1 MSFPRIALFF
11 ILFSTPTLANTT
23 GLERLS
29 RADQIMA
36 WKAVGR
42 VDIGNSGYC
51 TGTLIAP
58 DLVLTA
64 AHCLFD
70 HATNPVDVEKITF
83 RAGLADGE
91 AVAEVP
97 VIRAAAH
104 ANYVPLPNGRV
115 SGESVRYDLA
125 LLELQSPIQSSTAP
139 AFAVDR
145 ASRGA
150 EVSVVSYGRGR
161 DAAPS
166 WQRACNVL
174 GQRDGLV
181 AFDCDV
187 TFGSS
192 GAPVFDRSGGR
203 GRIVSIISSGNASEG
218 VAFGMDLP
226 QLVSDVKQQLR
237 ANRSVLGQGTKESAV
252 AKRVI
257 LGQAAEGQGAK
268 RISLIGSSEPRRAG
282 GAKFLKAPGN

>member
-1 MSFPRIALFF
+1 MRFSGVLLAVLSFVPA
-11 ILFSTPTLANTT
+11 AVADTT
-23 GLERLS
+23 GLERLG
-29 RADQIMA
+29 RTEQIMA

-42 VDIGNSGYC
+42 VDIGSSGYC

-70 HATNPVDVEKITF
+70 HSTQPVDVEQITF
-83 RAGLADGE
+83 RAGLADGVSIAE
-91 AVAEVP
+91 AK

-104 ANYVPLPNGRV
+104 ANYVPLANGRV
-115 SGESVRYDLA
+115 SGDSVRYDLA
-125 LLELQSPIQSSTAP
+125 LLELQSPIPSATAP

-145 ASRGA
+145 PAKGA

-174 GQRDGLV
+174 GQRSGLI

-226 QLVSDVKQQLR
+226 ALVSDVKQQLR
-237 ANRSVLGQGTKESAV
+237 ANRAVLGQGTKDSAV
-252 AKRVI
+252 AKRVTI
-257 LGQAAEGQGAK
+257 GAQDAPAVK
-268 RISLIGSSEPRRAG
+268 RISLMGAGETRRVG